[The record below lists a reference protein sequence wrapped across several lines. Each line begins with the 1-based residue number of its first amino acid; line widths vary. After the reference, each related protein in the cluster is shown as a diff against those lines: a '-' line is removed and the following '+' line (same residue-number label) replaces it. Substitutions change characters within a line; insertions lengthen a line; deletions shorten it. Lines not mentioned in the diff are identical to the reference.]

1 MTLAVEEEEKGVDRV
16 GLESIIEDLLVA
28 IGEDPTRPGLRDTPR
43 RVAGFWAE
51 FMDGVD
57 ANMETTFEHVTADQ
71 MIVVRGITG
80 WSLCE
85 HHLLPFSFT
94 ATVGYIPKE
103 KILGLSKFPRVV
115 RQQARALQVQENLTR
130 EIADVIQVLTGS
142 EHVAVKLEGLHLC
155 SVMRGVKAEG
165 ATIVTQDI
173 RGFFME
179 KDIVRQE
186 FMDLAKT

>member
-1 MTLAVEEEEKGVDRV
+1 MTEDRPVDVEQIK
-16 GLESIIEDLLVA
+16 LLTYKLLQA
-28 IGEDPTRPGLRDTPR
+28 IGEDPTRPGLKNTPT
-43 RVAGFWAE
+43 RVAKFWSE
-51 FMDGVD
+51 IFDHHD
-57 ANMETTFEHVTADQ
+57 NNMHTTFEEVTADQ

-130 EIADVIQVLTGS
+130 EIVEVIQVLTGS
-142 EHVAVKLEGLHLC
+142 ENVAVKLEGLHLC

-165 ATIVTQDI
+165 ATIVTQDL
-173 RGFFME
+173 RGFFRSKE
-179 KDIVRQE
+179 IVRQE